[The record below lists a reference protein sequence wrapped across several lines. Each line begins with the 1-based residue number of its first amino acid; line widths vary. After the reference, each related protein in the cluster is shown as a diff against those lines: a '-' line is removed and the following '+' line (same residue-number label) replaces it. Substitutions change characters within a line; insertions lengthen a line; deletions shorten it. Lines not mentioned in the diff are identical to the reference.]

1 MKKLIPILASDPN
14 SINSEI
20 IVKTWKKIPYRVRKN
35 IFIIGNFKL
44 LKSQIKLLKL
54 NCSLNE
60 IKDLKNFKE
69 NNKLKIL
76 NVHCDFKNCFKVK
89 NVDKKKYILKSFEI
103 VKKLI
108 KNGQISKFITCPLD
122 KKSIFEKKRIGVTE
136 LLSSFENKN
145 KSTAMMIYNEKF
157 SVIPITNHINLK
169 DVSKNITKRILVN
182 KITNIFQSYKKVFKK
197 KPKAVILG
205 LNPHNDEFRNNSEEK
220 NIVVPA
226 IKLLAKNNI
235 KIDGPVPADTIFF
248 RDNLKKFNLVIG
260 MYHDQ
265 VLPPIKALFG
275 LDAIN
280 VTLGLNFL
288 RVSPDHGT
296 GTNLIGKN
304 KASPKS
310 LIKSINFVKKY
321 GP

>member
-1 MKKLIPILASDPN
+1 M
-14 SINSEI
+14 
-20 IVKTWKKIPYRVRKN
+20 
-35 IFIIGNFKL
+35 
-44 LKSQIKLLKL
+44 
-54 NCSLNE
+54 
-60 IKDLKNFKE
+60 
-69 NNKLKIL
+69 
-76 NVHCDFKNCFKVK
+76 
-89 NVDKKKYILKSFEI
+89 
-103 VKKLI
+103 
-108 KNGQISKFITCPLD
+108 
-122 KKSIFEKKRIGVTE
+122 
-136 LLSSFENKN
+136 
-145 KSTAMMIYNEKF
+145 
-157 SVIPITNHINLK
+157 
-169 DVSKNITKRILVN
+169 VN

-235 KIDGPVPADTIFF
+235 KIDGPGPADTIFF

-265 VLPPIKALFG
+265 ILPPIKALFG

-288 RVSPDHGT
+288 KCRDHGT

-304 KASPKS
+304 KAVKS
-310 LIKSINFVKKY
+310 LIKSVNFVKKY

>member
-1 MKKLIPILASDPN
+1 M
-14 SINSEI
+14 
-20 IVKTWKKIPYRVRKN
+20 
-35 IFIIGNFKL
+35 
-44 LKSQIKLLKL
+44 
-54 NCSLNE
+54 
-60 IKDLKNFKE
+60 
-69 NNKLKIL
+69 
-76 NVHCDFKNCFKVK
+76 
-89 NVDKKKYILKSFEI
+89 
-103 VKKLI
+103 
-108 KNGQISKFITCPLD
+108 
-122 KKSIFEKKRIGVTE
+122 
-136 LLSSFENKN
+136 
-145 KSTAMMIYNEKF
+145 
-157 SVIPITNHINLK
+157 
-169 DVSKNITKRILVN
+169 
-182 KITNIFQSYKKVFKK
+182 
-197 KPKAVILG
+197 
-205 LNPHNDEFRNNSEEK
+205 
-220 NIVVPA
+220 
-226 IKLLAKNNI
+226 LAKNNI

-248 RDNLKKFNLVIG
+248 RDNLKKFNVVIG